1 MSKTGGAWLAS
12 NCVAVNQGDYR
23 VHFDMRYVY
32 SDKTN
37 SGTIFYSNKDV
48 GFSCGLRPVV
58 SFNINR
64 LDISDITK
72 TGTESAPWEIK

>member
-1 MSKTGGAWLAS
+1 
-12 NCVAVNQGDYR
+12 
-23 VHFDMRYVY
+23 MRYVY

-37 SGTIFYSNKDV
+37 SGTIFYSNKDA

-64 LDISDITK
+64 LDISDTTK